1 MKTLRQIIIVF
12 ILLANKVN
20 YAQPFFKWDDSI
32 QVKIGGN
39 YITNPWAG
47 GLNFIQISDIDLNMD
62 GIKDLFLFDRS
73 GNKIRT
79 FINKGN
85 PGVSDYKYDPQ
96 YESKFPPVH
105 DWALLVDYNNDKKND
120 IFTYSDLGGG
130 IDVYKN
136 ISTAATGL
144 KFEKVV
150 TQIASVYYPDVK
162 PPQKPL
168 NLYVSVV
175 DVPAFA
181 DIDNDGDLDV
191 VTFGLSSTFMEY
203 HRNMSMELYG
213 IPDSLKFQ
221 VGNHCWGY
229 ASEHP
234 LSNSYKLFDTCSSN
248 VKNPQL
254 VPDTNIKKNAPKRH
268 AGSCE
273 LCIDLNNDGAKEFIV
288 GDISYPNITMLT
300 NGGTPT
306 NGSFTAKDT
315 AFPANNGST
324 VPINLT
330 LFPCAFSVDVNFDG
344 AKDLIASP
352 NATKGAENYNSVV
365 YYKNTGSDS
374 YPVFKYEQS
383 NFLQDNMIDVG
394 EGAYPTF
401 FDYDSDGLKDLFIS
415 NGGYFSSDITGSK
428 FSIAQFKNIGSISKP
443 VFELITK
450 DYLNL
455 SSLNIENM
463 VVTFGDLDG
472 DLDSDMIIGGHEGKL
487 NYFENTAAPGQTA
500 DFVLTEPDLKNANNR
515 VIDVGKFSAPQIV
528 DIDKDGKN
536 DVVVGSSN
544 GKLSYFHNIGSGIT
558 AVPTL
563 DSVTNFWGGVKVNRP
578 GYIDGYSYPFVFNDK
593 DGITKLLVG
602 SESGYL
608 RLYNQIEGNL
618 TGNFNTIDSTYL
630 NISQGLRT
638 TPFGADIDNDGYMDL
653 IVGNYQGGV
662 SFYKGVSALSIPTE
676 KLMNFNIDIYP
687 NPANDIINIKIKG
700 TYGTSYVLE
709 LYNLLGQLITT
720 KKITE
725 SQLLLDTQPFKQGMY
740 ICKISALDNR
750 TFKRIGMQSKRI
762 VIQH

>member
-1 MKTLRQIIIVF
+1 LKTLREIIIVF
-12 ILLANKVN
+12 ILLANNAN
-20 YAQPFFKWDDSI
+20 YAQPFFKWNDSI

-39 YITNPWAG
+39 YLTNPWAG
-47 GLNFIQISDIDLNMD
+47 GLNFIQIADIDLNMD
-62 GIKDLFLFDRS
+62 GIKDLFVFDRT

-96 YESKFPPVH
+96 YESKFPPIH
-105 DWALLVDYNNDKKND
+105 DWALLVDYNNDQKND

-144 KFEKVV
+144 KFQKAG
-150 TQIASVYYPDVK
+150 TKIASIYYPDEK
-162 PPQKPL
+162 FPKAL

-181 DIDNDGDLDV
+181 DIDNDGDIDV
-191 VTFGLSSTFMEY
+191 VTFGLSSTYMEY

-234 LSNSYKLFDTCSSN
+234 LSNSYRLFDTCSAN
-248 VKNPQL
+248 VKNPQI
-254 VPDTNIKKNAPKRH
+254 VPDTKKDVAKRH
-268 AGSCE
+268 DGSCE

-306 NGSFTAKDT
+306 NSSFIAKDT
-315 AFPANNGST
+315 AFPANNGGT
-324 VPINLT
+324 IPINLT
-330 LFPCAFSVDVNFDG
+330 LFPCAYYVDVNYDG

-352 NATKGAENYNSVV
+352 NATKGAENCNSVV
-365 YYKNTGSDS
+365 YYKNTGSNS
-374 YPVFKYEQS
+374 FPVFKYEQS

-401 FDYDSDGLKDLFIS
+401 FDYDNDGLKDLFIS
-415 NGGYFSSDITGSK
+415 NGGYFSSDITGFK
-428 FSIAQFKNIGSISKP
+428 FSIAQFKNIGNNTKP
-443 VFELITK
+443 AFELITK

-455 SSLNIENM
+455 STLNMQNM

-487 NYFENTAAPGQTA
+487 NYFENIAAPGKPA
-500 DFVLTEPDLKNANNR
+500 DFVLSEPDLKNANNR
-515 VIDVGKFSAPQIV
+515 VIDVGKFAAPQIM

-536 DVVVGSSN
+536 DVIIGSSN
-544 GKLSYFHNIGSGIT
+544 GKLSYYHNIGTGT
-558 AVPTL
+558 AAVPLL
-563 DSVTNFWGGVKVNRP
+563 DSVTNFWGAVKVSRP
-578 GYIDGYSYPFVFNDK
+578 GYIDGYSHPFVFNDK
-593 DGITKLLVG
+593 DGTTKLLVG

-608 RLYNQIEGNL
+608 RLYNQIDGNL
-618 TGNFNTIDSTYL
+618 TGVFNTIDSTYL
-630 NISQGLRT
+630 NIWQGLRT
-638 TPFGADIDNDGYMDL
+638 APFGADIDNDGYIDL

-662 SFYKGVSALSIPTE
+662 SYYKGMSALSIPTE
-676 KLMNFNIDIYP
+676 KLINFNLDIYP
-687 NPANDIINIKIKG
+687 NPASDNINIKVNG
-700 TYGTSYVLE
+700 AYGITYVLE
-709 LYNLLGQLITT
+709 LYNLLGQVVTT
-720 KKITE
+720 KKIADN
-725 SQLLLDTQPFKQGMY
+725 QLLLDTQPLKQGMY

-750 TFKRIGMQSKRI
+750 TYKKIGTQSKRI